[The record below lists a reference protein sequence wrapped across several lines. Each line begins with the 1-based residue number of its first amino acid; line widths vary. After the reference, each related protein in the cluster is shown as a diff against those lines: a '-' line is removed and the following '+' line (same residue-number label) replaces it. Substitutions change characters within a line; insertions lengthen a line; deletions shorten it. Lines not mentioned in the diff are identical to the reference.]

1 MKPPIFDYEQP
12 TSLREALDSLSRN
25 TGTYRLLAGGYS
37 LMPLL
42 NSRAISPERIIDIS
56 RLSELNY
63 VTGEAGAIRIGALAT
78 HGQIMNSSA
87 VIKECPI
94 VVEAYK
100 HVGNHTIRNRG
111 TLCGSLC
118 FNDPTAEM
126 PLITSL
132 LGATFVIRS
141 SWGSRTLS
149 ANEFFKGPFKNSLM
163 PNEMLVEVR
172 IPRQQAG
179 HGYSF
184 IEISQ
189 RYGDRG
195 LAAAGCMLTLKY
207 GVVSDV
213 RIGFRNLGE
222 GLGRV
227 RAVEVE
233 LENKTVTAAV
243 LDVASDVA
251 RRSVQ
256 PETDMHADAD
266 YRRDVA
272 ATLTKRVIET
282 ALARAAGHTAHT
294 PSFSGRLS

>member
-1 MKPPIFDYEQP
+1 MKPPVFDYEQP
-12 TSLREALDSLSRN
+12 TSLRAALESLSRN
-25 TGTYRLLAGGYS
+25 TGTFKLLAGGYS
-37 LMPLL
+37 LLPLL
-42 NSRAISPERIIDIS
+42 NARTISPECIIDIS
-56 RLSELNY
+56 RIGELRY
-63 VTGEAGAIRIGALAT
+63 VTEEAGTIRIGALAT
-78 HGQIMNSSA
+78 HDQIMNNSA
-87 VIKECPI
+87 VIRECPI
-94 VVEAYK
+94 VFEAYK

-126 PLITSL
+126 PLIMSL

-149 ANEFFKGPFKNSLM
+149 ANDFFKGPFTNSLM

-172 IPRQQAG
+172 IPRQPAG
-179 HGYSF
+179 HGHSF

-195 LAAAGCMLTLKY
+195 LAAAGCMLMLKY

-213 RIGFRNLGE
+213 RIGFRNIGE

-227 RAVEVE
+227 RAVEAE
-233 LENKTVTAAV
+233 LENKAVNAAAIDAALTAA
-243 LDVASDVA
+243 
-251 RRSVQ
+251 RQSVR
-256 PETDMHADAD
+256 PEADMHADAE

-282 ALARAAGHTAHT
+282 ALMRAGQTSHV